1 MAWQGDNKKHS
12 TQTQHTNIAT
22 SRLNSL
28 RADSGYIGVQTG
40 YNTVRTGYTGMRT
53 GYNGMHGARGCIH
66 PARGCS
72 PLNRTL
78 YFYRAPDI

>member
-1 MAWQGDNKKHS
+1 MAWQGDNKKHKHN
-12 TQTQHTNIAT
+12 TPTL
-22 SRLNSL
+22 RLLDLIGL
-28 RADSGYIGVQTG
+28 RADSGYIEVQTA

-78 YFYRAPDI
+78 YFYKAPDI